1 MTNRSVGPGG
11 TTPPK
16 PPPLFPPGGPIPP
29 DPPWEGSLSPQT
41 PSAPSRRLHAVLV
54 ERPGPRLLELLAAA
68 LDGTGPAIAPVDAG
82 LPRDRLAALLE
93 ALAPDTVEAPEGVT
107 RARSGQGK
115 GAAEG
120 TAVIVGT
127 SGSTG
132 APKGVEL
139 SAAAL
144 MYSAQASLARI
155 GARPGERWL
164 CCLPATHI
172 AGIQVLVR
180 SLVSGT
186 EPVLAERADAHTVAA
201 SGCAHVSLVPTQLH
215 RLLGQGIGKSTP
227 LAGFRSV
234 LLGGAAASAS
244 LVDAAQAAGVPVVT
258 TYGMTET
265 CGGCV
270 YDGIPLD
277 GVRVRI
283 GDDDRIWIGGPVLFS
298 GYRQG
303 GPRGSGG
310 PRGPRGSGGVD
321 NPPRIGGGLGGVV
334 PPETTLFRTGD
345 LGRMESGRLVVRGRA
360 DDVIN
365 TGGHKVI
372 PGEVAAVLQTCPG
385 VRDVAVLGQPDPEW
399 GERVVA
405 VVAPAD
411 RAAPPTLELLR
422 LHVQKRLPRYA
433 APGRVLM
440 VDAVPMLPSGKHD
453 LARLRREL
461 LRREQTEAESVTNY
475 CPDNVPR

>member
-1 MTNRSVGPGG
+1 VTNRS
-11 TTPPK
+11 
-16 PPPLFPPGGPIPP
+16 
-29 DPPWEGSLSPQT
+29 
-41 PSAPSRRLHAVLV
+41 LHAVLV

-68 LDGTGPAIAPVDAG
+68 LDGSGPAIAPVDAR
-82 LPRDRLAALLE
+82 LPEARQAELLA
-93 ALAPDTVEAPEGVT
+93 ALAPDTVEDRDGVT
-107 RARSGQGK
+107 TVRSGQKK
-115 GAAEG
+115 GVAEG

-132 APKGVEL
+132 LPKGVEL

-144 MYSAQASLARI
+144 LHSARASLARI

-164 CCLPATHI
+164 CCLPAVHI

-186 EPVLAERADAHTVAA
+186 DPVLADRADAHTLAA
-201 SGCAHVSLVPTQLH
+201 SGCAHVSLVPTQLE
-215 RLLGQGIGKSTP
+215 RLLDVDMPSLT
-227 LAGFRSV
+227 GFRSV
-234 LLGGAAASAS
+234 LLGGAAAPAG
-244 LVDAAQAAGVPVVT
+244 LLDAARAGGVPVVT

-277 GVRVRI
+277 GVEVRI

-298 GYRQG
+298 GYRPG
-303 GPRGSGG
+303 GSGG
-310 PRGPRGSGGVD
+310 ASPAGQRF
-321 NPPRIGGGLGGVV
+321 
-334 PPETTLFRTGD
+334 FRTGD

-372 PGEVAAVLQTCPG
+372 PGEVAAVLRTCPG

-411 RAAPPTLELLR
+411 RAEPPALELLR
-422 LHVQKRLPRYA
+422 LHVQQRLPRYA
-433 APGRVLM
+433 APSRVVM

-461 LRREQTEAESVTNY
+461 LRWEQTEAENVTN
-475 CPDNVPR
+475 